1 MAPMWGILSV
11 VGGFLYHLSLGYY
24 YTVGNMNS
32 YVISYMQITP
42 SQSAWFSSV
51 IIAFQALSL
60 PIGGIIAKK
69 IGFRLVLILGIILSS
84 GGILL
89 TRLTVDYGLG
99 AYVFTYCI
107 LFGLGMGLP
116 YSVIFQVAS
125 SWFPDKRAT
134 VVGIIASGL
143 GLGALVFT
151 PIQTKLIN
159 PNDLQPKA
167 GKYHKDVEER
177 IPTAFLIL
185 GGIALT
191 FQLIGLLLLRQR
203 PDNTVK
209 DEEVSIE

>member
-1 MAPMWGILSV
+1 L
-11 VGGFLYHLSLGYY
+11 F
-24 YTVGNMNS
+24 
-32 YVISYMQITP
+32 
-42 SQSAWFSSV
+42 F
-51 IIAFQALSL
+51 
-60 PIGGIIAKK
+60 
-69 IGFRLVLILGIILSS
+69 S

-167 GKYHKDVEER
+167 GYGL
-177 IPTAFLIL
+177 PC
-185 GGIALT
+185 LT
-191 FQLIGLLLLRQR
+191 SSQGS
-203 PDNTVK
+203 NNYSVK
-209 DEEVSIE
+209 DALKSIDFYLLWTVSFCDVVAVVLLTSTYKVRELPKELLAEKTILTIVN